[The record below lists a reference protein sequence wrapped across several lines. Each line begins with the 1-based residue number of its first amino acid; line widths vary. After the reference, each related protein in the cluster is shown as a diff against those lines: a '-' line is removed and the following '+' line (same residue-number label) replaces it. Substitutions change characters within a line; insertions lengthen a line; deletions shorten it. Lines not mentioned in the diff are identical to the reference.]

1 MTSFFMTLVRFFGAF
16 ARSLKDPE
24 FRAMFAV
31 LVALLLSGT
40 IFYAGVEGWTVI
52 DALYFSVMTLATV
65 GYGDLAP
72 STDLSKIFTVMYVI
86 VGAGVFLSFIAKL
99 QVLRSRKQD
108 QEDRD

>member
-1 MTSFFMTLVRFFGAF
+1 MTSFFITLMRFFGAF

-31 LVALLLSGT
+31 LVGLLLSGT
-40 IFYAGVEGWTVI
+40 MFYATVEGWGVI

-72 STDLSKIFTVMYVI
+72 STDLSKTFTVMYVI
-86 VGAGVFLSFIAKL
+86 VGASVFVSLIAKL
-99 QVLRSRKQD
+99 QVLRSHKQD
-108 QEDRD
+108 PDDRG

>member
-1 MTSFFMTLVRFFGAF
+1 MTSFFITLMRFFGAF

-31 LVALLLSGT
+31 LVGLLLSGT
-40 IFYAGVEGWTVI
+40 MFYVAVEGWTVI

-99 QVLRSRKQD
+99 QVLRARKQD
-108 QEDRD
+108 TASLD

>member
-1 MTSFFMTLVRFFGAF
+1 MTAFFITLMRLFGAF

-24 FRAMFAV
+24 FRAMFTV
-31 LVALLLSGT
+31 LVGLVLSGT
-40 IFYAGVEGWTVI
+40 MFYTAVERWPVI

-72 STDLSKIFTVMYVI
+72 STDLSKIFTVIYVI

-99 QVLRSRKQD
+99 QVLRSHKH
-108 QEDRD
+108 DREGQG